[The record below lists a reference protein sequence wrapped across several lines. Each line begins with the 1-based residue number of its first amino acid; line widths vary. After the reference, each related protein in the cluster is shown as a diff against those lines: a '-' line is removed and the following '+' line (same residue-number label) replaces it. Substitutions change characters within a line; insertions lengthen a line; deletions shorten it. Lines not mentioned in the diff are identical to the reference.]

1 MKQIIYTDC
10 HELATNLIKT
20 DVLTVAAASN
30 VRLIGDIIDGAN
42 CKKSDVNKAIDLINI
57 LKLRHGDNYIFGN
70 HERQGMP
77 APCYIKLENAVLAHG
92 DLEANF
98 QKWLEYRNKAMGASF
113 FKRGVIVN
121 AIEAAEK
128 IINRKPK
135 EDFLNRAANIAKYHG
150 VKTYVC
156 GHFHPDEKIEV
167 EHKGYRIIIL
177 PRGRNEIEL

>member
-1 MKQIIYTDC
+1 MKEIIYTDI
-10 HELATNLIKT
+10 HELATNAIKT
-20 DVLTVAAASN
+20 DVLKVQAAPN

-42 CKKSDVNKAIDLINI
+42 CKKSEVSKAIDFMNI
-57 LKLRHGDNYIFGN
+57 LKARHGDNYIFGN

-113 FKRGVIVN
+113 FKRGIIVN

-128 IINRKPK
+128 IIHRTPK
-135 EDFLNRAANIAKYHG
+135 VEFLDNAAQIARYHG
-150 VKTYVC
+150 VKTYIC
-156 GHFHPDEKIEV
+156 GHFHPDSKIEV
-167 EHKGYRIIIL
+167 EHQGVKIIIL
-177 PRGRNEIEL
+177 PRGRNEIEI